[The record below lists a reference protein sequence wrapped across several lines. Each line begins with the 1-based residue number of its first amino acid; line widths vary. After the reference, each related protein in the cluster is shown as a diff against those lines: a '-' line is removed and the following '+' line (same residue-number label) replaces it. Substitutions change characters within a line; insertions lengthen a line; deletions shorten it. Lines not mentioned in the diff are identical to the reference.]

1 MYIKSALFQLENW
14 DAQARLGSARNLP
27 GSAKLGKFQLEL
39 ITTEYVCIKVLGVDS
54 IFKSIKQIRWVFL
67 ITQKKLRDGRLI
79 EIIFVLFWR

>member
-1 MYIKSALFQLENW
+1 MYIKSNRFQLKNW
-14 DAQARLGSARNLP
+14 NFQAWLGSACNLP

-67 ITQKKLRDGRLI
+67 ITHKKKNYATA
-79 EIIFVLFWR
+79 V